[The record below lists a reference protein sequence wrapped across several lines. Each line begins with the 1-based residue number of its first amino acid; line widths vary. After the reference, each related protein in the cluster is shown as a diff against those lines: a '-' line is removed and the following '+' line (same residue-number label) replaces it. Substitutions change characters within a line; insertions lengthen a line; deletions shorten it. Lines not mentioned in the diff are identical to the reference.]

1 MRQKT
6 LYIVLSTIVTCGL
19 LAFIE
24 HGIEINYLIKT
35 GLKILLFFITIWIY
49 KRVFQDFQFKNPINL
64 AKMTKHEWRRV
75 ILLGIASAS
84 IVLIAYLIFLPFIDL
99 NAIKTDLTDRL
110 GITTAT
116 YIIVGLYI
124 TFGNSLLEEY
134 FFRGFIF
141 FNLPK
146 KVGYIYSPL
155 LFASYHI
162 PMIMLWFDPL
172 IIGLC
177 FIGLWVIGLVFHKV
191 NERNQTI
198 WASWMIHICADIMI
212 IIIGLTLFY

>member
-1 MRQKT
+1 MEKKHYYLISST
-6 LYIVLSTIVTCGL
+6 LFTCIL

-24 HGIEINYLIKT
+24 HGFEMNYLIKS
-35 GLKILLFFITIWIY
+35 GLKILLFFLTVGSFVWLFKNY
-49 KRVFQDFQFKNPINL
+49 RFKNPVRMEKISVR
-64 AKMTKHEWRRV
+64 EWKRIV
-75 ILLGIASAS
+75 ILGFSSAG
-84 IVLIAYLIFLPFIDL
+84 IVLLAYLLFSPFIDL
-99 NAIKTDLTDRL
+99 HTIKNDLTERL
-110 GITTAT
+110 GITTTT
-116 YIIVGLYI
+116 YIMVGIYI
-124 TFGNSLLEEY
+124 TFANSFLEEY

-162 PMIMLWFDPL
+162 PMIMLWFSPL
-172 IIGLC
+172 IIALC
-177 FIGLWVIGLVFHKV
+177 FVGLWTIGFIFHKV

-212 IIIGLTLFY
+212 ILIGLTMFF